1 MVSQADTVGFDE
13 EEEILGVAGRCNSML
28 VEDLDL
34 GQLAVGDA
42 QRLVGMVAVL
52 KDDFEQVIAG
62 ARLKLFD
69 LG

>member
-1 MVSQADTVGFDE
+1 
-13 EEEILGVAGRCNSML
+13 ML

-34 GQLAVGDA
+34 GQLVVSDT
-42 QRLVGMVAVL
+42 QRFVGMVAVL